1 MDATESANTNVEK
14 RLVAVEF
21 ARGSIAHL
29 APDRN
34 LADELIADRR
44 AEQAA
49 PDVLRLGSE
58 SRPLNWL
65 RRWKG

>member
-1 MDATESANTNVEK
+1 MAEANERADPDLAK
-14 RLVAVEF
+14 RLAAIEF

-44 AEQAA
+44 AGRGA
-49 PDVLRLGSE
+49 PDA
-58 SRPLNWL
+58 SR
-65 RRWKG
+65 RGGDDR

>member
-1 MDATESANTNVEK
+1 MADATERADPDLEK
-14 RLVAVEF
+14 RLAAIEF

-49 PDVLRLGSE
+49 SDA
-58 SRPLNWL
+58 SR
-65 RRWKG
+65 RGGDDR